1 MLDCIVI
8 GAGPGGLVTTKE
20 LLEQGLSEVV
30 CLEQAESVG
39 GVFAN
44 TYDNLVLT
52 SSCTYSMF
60 SDFWMGDGN
69 QHKFWTKNEALDY
82 WKRYAKHFGVL
93 GKIRFNSKVVAV
105 TEQGNQGWEVQLTS
119 GETLRSKR
127 IALAIGNNSIPN
139 YPQWKAS
146 LTEVEFSHSQE
157 YRNASNFVAK
167 NVLVVGG
174 GESASDVALEISGV
188 ANNCWVS
195 LRNSTGFVVP
205 RKRGE
210 YANDISTNR
219 GIYGLPREYG
229 HTLSKIISRQWSS
242 YKNPVEKAAV
252 ELNEKVKS
260 RNGLWGT
267 YGTKTYALPKAI
279 VYRGCKVVGE
289 IIGVENG
296 GRTLMAADG
305 ETLHSIDAVVF
316 CTGYQN
322 YVPFLPDQLKKTDP
336 RSLYKH
342 MFHSQYRDK
351 IAWIGLAR
359 PGFGSQFPI
368 MEMQARLFSL
378 ICTGEKT
385 LPAAIAMEK
394 ASSVD
399 RQKYLQQFEHNAHR
413 IRSLVDYHIY
423 MDELADLIGCKPPLW
438 EYFFLN
444 PRLWLRLVYG
454 ATQATQFRLRGP
466 GQKEIWAKEAI
477 AKLPVT
483 QFNYFFLAGLRGR
496 AIYSFKA
503 IVKKMRRIRELRDF
517 VIRSA
522 IYLWCRLTSPIAK
535 IQSAYLKYL
544 RN

>member
-20 LLEQGLSEVV
+20 LVEQGLCEVI
-30 CLEQAESVG
+30 CLEQTGNIG

-44 TYDNLVLT
+44 TYDSLVLT
-52 SSCTYSMF
+52 SSCTFSMF
-60 SDFWMGDGN
+60 SDFWIGDGN
-69 QHKFWTKNEALDY
+69 QYEFWTKNEAVDY

-93 GKIRFNSKVVAV
+93 DKIRFNAKVL
-105 TEQGNQGWEVQLTS
+105 EVSERDNEEWQIKLAS
-119 GETLRSKR
+119 GETLLSKR
-127 IALAIGNNSIPN
+127 VAVAIGNNSIPN
-139 YPQWKAS
+139 YPQWKDL
-146 LTEVEFSHSQE
+146 LTEVEFSHSQD
-157 YRNASNFVAK
+157 YRNANNFVGK

-174 GESASDVALEISGV
+174 GESASDIALEISRV

-210 YANDISTNR
+210 RANDIASNR

-229 HTLSKIISRQWSS
+229 NTLSKIISQRWLT
-242 YKNPVEKAAV
+242 YKDPLDKTAV
-252 ELNEKVKS
+252 KLNKKVKS
-260 RNGLWGT
+260 RNGAWGT

-279 VYRGCKVVGE
+279 VYHKCNVVGK
-289 IIGVENG
+289 IIGVEDG
-296 GRTLMAADG
+296 GRTLLAASG
-305 ETLHSIDAVVF
+305 EVLHSVDAVVF

-322 YVPFLPDQLKKTDP
+322 YVSFLPDALKETDP

-342 MFHSQYRDK
+342 MLHSQYRDK
-351 IAWIGLAR
+351 IVWIGWAR

-368 MEMQARLFSL
+368 MEMQARFFAS
-378 ICTGEKT
+378 ICTGEQQ
-385 LPAAIAMEK
+385 LPTSEQMEEV
-394 ASSVD
+394 ASME
-399 RQKYLQQFEHNAHR
+399 RQKYLQQFEHNATR

-438 EYFFLN
+438 KYFFLN
-444 PRLWLRLVYG
+444 PCLWVRLVYG

-466 GQKEIWAKEAI
+466 GQKETFAKEAI

-496 AIYSFKA
+496 TIYGFKA
-503 IVKKMRRIRELRDF
+503 IVKG
-517 VIRSA
+517 
-522 IYLWCRLTSPIAK
+522 LTAFWKKSDLENRKQIN
-535 IQSAYLKYL
+535 L
-544 RN
+544 

>member
-20 LLEQGLSEVV
+20 LLEQGLREVV

-60 SDFWMGDGN
+60 SDFWIGNGN
-69 QHKFWTKNEALDY
+69 QHKFWTKNEAVDY
-82 WKRYAKHFGVL
+82 WKRYAKHFGVW

-105 TEQGNQGWEVQLTS
+105 TEQGNEGWQVQLVS
-119 GETLRSKR
+119 GETLCSKR
-127 IALAIGNNSIPN
+127 VALAIGNNSIPN
-139 YPQWKAS
+139 YPQWKDS

-157 YRNASNFVAK
+157 YRNASNFVGK

-174 GESASDVALEISGV
+174 GESASDIALEISGV

-242 YKNPVEKAAV
+242 YKDPVEKTAV
-252 ELNEKVKS
+252 KLNEKVKS
-260 RNGLWGT
+260 LWGT

-279 VYRGCKVVGE
+279 IYHGCKVVGQ
-289 IIGVENG
+289 IIGVEDG
-296 GRTLMAADG
+296 GRTLLAVDG
-305 ETLHSIDAVVF
+305 ETLHSVDAVVF

-322 YVPFLPDQLKKTDP
+322 DVSFLPDELKETDP

-342 MFHSQYRDK
+342 MFHSRYQDK
-351 IAWIGLAR
+351 IVWIGWAR

-368 MEMQARLFSL
+368 MEMQARLFGL

-385 LPAAIAMEK
+385 LPAALAMEK
-394 ASSVD
+394 VASVD

-438 EYFFLN
+438 RYFFLH

-454 ATQATQFRLRGP
+454 ATQATQFRLQGP
-466 GQKEIWAKEAI
+466 GQKETWAKEAI

-483 QFNYFFLAGLRGR
+483 KFNYFFLAGLRGR
-496 AIYSFKA
+496 AIYRFKA
-503 IVKKMRRIRELRDF
+503 IVKGMRLIREQRDF
-517 VIRSA
+517 VKISA
-522 IYLWCRLTSPIAK
+522 IAK
-535 IQSAYLKYL
+535 IQSVYLKYL
-544 RN
+544 RH